1 MTSVGADAGDEERDP
16 LEELAADYAERLRRG
31 ERPSVADYQLRYPE
45 LARAISEFFP
55 TVAALEDLREPGVPE
70 TVGEYRLLR
79 ELGRGGMGAVFAAEQ
94 PSLQRRVAVKIMTGS
109 DAAARARFQREARIA
124 AGLTHPHIL
133 PVFACGEEHGTA
145 WIAMQLVTGVGLDR
159 VIGALAGG
167 RVPPPDTGLAGVV
180 AAIRARRELPL
191 GILGQAHGREVA
203 LLGAQA
209 ADALAHAHAQGVL
222 HRDVKPANLL
232 LGEDGRLWVADFGLA
247 KAVADDNVTG
257 TRLLAGTLR
266 YTAPER
272 FSGHT
277 DAGSDVYALGV
288 TLFELLTLTPAF
300 TGNGPGPVMAAI
312 ISEGVPDP
320 ARLAPF
326 APPELLRVIRRACA
340 KEPHRRQADAATLA
354 RELRAAAEA
363 TGVTLPFTA
372 PPLAQRRWWYVLL
385 VALAVAT
392 VFAVLPLLGRPPR
405 PQGES
410 AGQPESTPAPSPV
423 PLAAPSPAE
432 PAPAEPSH
440 PRPSD
445 RPHPTPPRDD
455 RPPRNDWPPPNPWRR
470 PPPPRP
476 PWDRPPGERHSPG
489 ERPPP

>member
-1 MTSVGADAGDEERDP
+1 MIFVAVDPGDEARDP

-31 ERPSVADYQLRYPE
+31 ERPSVADYQLRHPE
-45 LARAISEFFP
+45 LAQAISEFFP

-79 ELGRGGMGAVFAAEQ
+79 ELGRGGMGAVFVAEQ

-133 PVFACGEEHGTA
+133 PVFACGEEQGTA
-145 WIAMQLVTGVGLDR
+145 WIAMQLVTGLGLDR
-159 VIGALAGG
+159 VIAALASG
-167 RVPPPDTGLAGVV
+167 RVPPSDTGLAGVV
-180 AAIRARRELPL
+180 AAVRARRDLPV

-257 TRLLAGTLR
+257 TRLIAGTLR

-272 FSGHT
+272 FSGRS
-277 DAGSDVYALGV
+277 DARSDVYALGV

-300 TGNGPGPVMAAI
+300 AGDGPGSVMAAI
-312 ISEGVPDP
+312 IGEGVPDP

-340 KEPHRRQADAATLA
+340 KEPHRRQADATVLA
-354 RELRAAAEA
+354 SELRAAADA
-363 TGVTLPFTA
+363 TGVTLPFA
-372 PPLAQRRWWYVLL
+372 PPPVAQRRWWYVLL
-385 VALAVAT
+385 VALAIAT

-405 PQGES
+405 PPAES
-410 AGQPESTPAPSPV
+410 AGTPGSTLAPAPMS
-423 PLAAPSPAE
+423 AE
-432 PAPAEPSH
+432 PHH
-440 PRPSD
+440 PRPAD
-445 RPHPTPPRDD
+445 RPRPPPPWDD
-455 RPPRNDWPPPNPWRR
+455 RPPPEDRPPPDPWRR

-476 PWDRPPGERHSPG
+476 PWDRPPP
-489 ERPPP
+489 

>member
-1 MTSVGADAGDEERDP
+1 VIFVAADSGDEARDP

-31 ERPSVADYQLRYPE
+31 ERPSVADYQLRHPE
-45 LARAISEFFP
+45 LAQAISEFFP

-133 PVFACGEEHGTA
+133 PVFACGEEQGTA
-145 WIAMQLVTGVGLDR
+145 WIAMQLVTGLGLDR
-159 VIGALAGG
+159 VIAALAGG
-167 RVPPPDTGLAGVV
+167 RIPPPDTGLAGVV
-180 AAIRARRELPL
+180 AAVRARRDLPV

-203 LLGAQA
+203 LFGAQA

-257 TRLLAGTLR
+257 TRLIAGTLR

-272 FSGHT
+272 FSGRT
-277 DAGSDVYALGV
+277 DARSDVYALGV

-300 TGNGPGPVMAAI
+300 AGDGPGPVMAAI
-312 ISEGVPDP
+312 IGEGVPDP
-320 ARLAPF
+320 ALLAPF

-340 KEPHRRQADAATLA
+340 KEPHRRQADATVLA
-354 RELRAAAEA
+354 SELRAAADA
-363 TGVTLPFTA
+363 TGVTLPFA
-372 PPLAQRRWWYVLL
+372 PPPVAQRRWWYVLL
-385 VALAVAT
+385 VALAIAT
-392 VFAVLPLLGRPPR
+392 VFAVLPLLSRPPR
-405 PQGES
+405 PQSES
-410 AGQPESTPAPSPV
+410 VGAPGSTLAPAPGS
-423 PLAAPSPAE
+423 AE
-432 PAPAEPSH
+432 PHH
-440 PRPSD
+440 PRPAD
-445 RPHPTPPRDD
+445 RPRPPPPWDD
-455 RPPRNDWPPPNPWRR
+455 RPPPEDRPPPDPWRR

-476 PWDRPPGERHSPG
+476 PWDRPPP
-489 ERPPP
+489 